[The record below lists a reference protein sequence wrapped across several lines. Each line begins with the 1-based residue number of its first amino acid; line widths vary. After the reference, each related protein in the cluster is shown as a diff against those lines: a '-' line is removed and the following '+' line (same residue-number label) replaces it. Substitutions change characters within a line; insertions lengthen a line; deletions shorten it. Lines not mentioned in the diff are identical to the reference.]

1 MRPATTDVRIGTR
14 FFYDGEMVEVV
25 EMHCAY
31 GDVALATK
39 DVRSGAL
46 RQIALSEV
54 MSSDN
59 VRLLDDGREPEIPD
73 DAVPAAVIWGAVS
86 ESERHRARERASHVR
101 EVLTG
106 YRSGSARTASAMEPR
121 AAYRSNMSRTD
132 RVSAKAR
139 ELRCGVRTVQ
149 RWVAAYLR
157 DGEAGLI
164 SGQAA
169 RIVSEPTR
177 FAVFERIALDIMVEH
192 TDSSRPSKQ
201 HIIAQTRAR
210 ITATYGRGS
219 VPLPGR
225 ARAYE
230 ILDMLERRHPI
241 FQHSSKRNR
250 DIAARPVQEYGAL
263 HPGRPGEYVLMDTTR
278 LDVFAMD
285 PQTLRWT
292 SVELTVAMDWYS
304 RCITGLRLT
313 PGAAKAFD
321 AATVLYQCLRPAPAG
336 KDWPVEAVWPPHG
349 IPRSVLIEA
358 DAVDADSVFAAS
370 PAIVPETVVVDHGRI
385 YVGEALTS
393 ACRQAGISIQPARV
407 RTGRDKG
414 PVERFF
420 RTVREGFLQE
430 LPGYKGP
437 DVYSRGLSPESEAY
451 FFLDELEALL
461 REWVACVYHR
471 RPHDGVGEPGLWSL
485 GMSPV
490 QMFEHG
496 IARAG
501 YLQVPRDPD
510 LAYRFLPVVWRT
522 VQHYGVEVNGR
533 VYRGSVLVD
542 YVGTK
547 SPFAQQRGRWPFQ
560 VNPDDIRQIFFF
572 DLQHTRRWHPLSW
585 TRAAMLTAPMNEDGL
600 AFARRLAKAKHPVF
614 DDQLALA
621 ELLERR
627 NLTQGRSPA
636 ERRAALR
643 VCREQSS
650 LEIDLAAAIE
660 VSALPTA
667 QRVLAGVD
675 PTQAAAE
682 EAALMG
688 DDLDD
693 TPLTAGVADTY
704 DDVLEDL

>member
-1 MRPATTDVRIGTR
+1 MKSAATDVRIGTR
-14 FFYDGEMVEVV
+14 FLYDGEIVEVV
-25 EMHCAY
+25 EVHCAR
-31 GDVALATK
+31 GDVVLATK
-39 DVRSGAL
+39 DLRSGTL
-46 RQIALSEV
+46 RRIALSELL
-54 MSSDN
+54 SDH
-59 VRLLDDGREPEIPD
+59 VRLLDDDLNTELVD
-73 DAVPAAVIWGAVS
+73 DTVPASVIWQAAS
-86 ESERHRARERASHVR
+86 DTERQLARNRASHVR

-106 YRSGSARTASAMEPR
+106 YRSGNARTASAFEPR
-121 AAYRSNMSRTD
+121 APYRSNTPRSD
-132 RVSAKAR
+132 RVAAKAG
-139 ELRCGVRTVQ
+139 ELRCGKRTVE
-149 RWVAAYLR
+149 RWVADYLR
-157 DGEAGLI
+157 SGEAGLLN
-164 SGQAA
+164 GRAA
-169 RIVSEPTR
+169 RIASHRAR
-177 FAVFERIALDIMVEH
+177 FAVFERIALDIMIEH

-201 HIIAQTRAR
+201 HIIAQARAR
-210 ITATYGRGS
+210 ISATYGPGVVR
-219 VPLPGR
+219 LPGKST
-225 ARAYE
+225 AYM
-230 ILDMLERRHPI
+230 ILDNLERRHPI
-241 FQHSSKRNR
+241 FHHSSKRNR
-250 DIAARPVQEYGAL
+250 DIASRPALAYGGL
-263 HPGRPGEYVLMDTTR
+263 HPQRPGEYVLMDTTR

-304 RCITGLRLT
+304 RCIIGLRLT
-313 PGAAKAFD
+313 PGSAKAFD

-336 KDWPVEAVWPPHG
+336 RDWPADAVWPPHG
-349 IPRSVLIEA
+349 IPKSVLIDA
-358 DAVDADSVFAAS
+358 DALDADSVFAAS
-370 PAIVPETVVVDHGRI
+370 PAIVPETVVVDHGKI

-393 ACRQAGISIQPARV
+393 ACRQAGISIQPARI

-437 DVYSRGLSPESEAY
+437 DVYSRGLAPESEAY

-485 GMSPV
+485 GMSPA

-522 VQHYGVEVNGR
+522 VQHYGVEINGR
-533 VYRGSVLVD
+533 IYRGGVLVG
-542 YVGTK
+542 YVGEK
-547 SPFAQQRGRWPFQ
+547 SPYTEQGGKWPFQ
-560 VNPDDIRQIFFF
+560 VNPDDIRRIFFF
-572 DLQHTRRWHPLSW
+572 DLQHTRTWHPLVW
-585 TRAAMLTAPMNEDGL
+585 THATLLTAPMNEDGL
-600 AFARRLAKAKHPVF
+600 QFARRLAKARHPAF

-650 LEIDLAAAIE
+650 LEIDLAAAVN

-667 QRVLAGVD
+667 QRILAGVD
-675 PTQAAAE
+675 PAQAAAD
-682 EAALMG
+682 EAASID
-688 DDLDD
+688 DDLDEV
-693 TPLTAGVADTY
+693 PLAIDAGVY
-704 DDVLEDL
+704 DDTLEDL

>member
-1 MRPATTDVRIGTR
+1 MKPATTDVRIGTR
-14 FFYDGEMVEVV
+14 FLYDGEIVEVV
-25 EMHCAY
+25 ELHCRP
-31 GDVALATK
+31 GDVVLATK
-39 DVRSGAL
+39 DLRSGVL

-54 MSSDN
+54 MFSDD
-59 VRLLDDGREPEIPD
+59 VRLLDDGLKPELPD
-73 DAVPAAVIWGAVS
+73 AGVPVATIWGAAS
-86 ESERHRARERASHVR
+86 ESDRWRARDRAGHVR

-106 YRSGSARTASAMEPR
+106 YHSGSARTASAAEPR
-121 AAYRSNMSRTD
+121 SAYGSNVSRTE
-132 RVSAKAR
+132 RISAKAR
-139 ELRCGVRTVQ
+139 ELRIGFRTVE
-149 RWVAAYLR
+149 RWVADYLR
-157 DGEAGLI
+157 DGETGLL
-164 SGQAA
+164 SGHAA
-169 RIVSEPTR
+169 RIAAETTR
-177 FAVFERIALDIMVEH
+177 FAVFERIALDIMIEH

-210 ITATYGRGS
+210 ITATYGRGC
-219 VPLPGR
+219 VPLPER
-225 ARAYE
+225 TRAYE
-230 ILDMLERRHPI
+230 ILEALERRHPI
-241 FQHSSKRNR
+241 FHHSSKRNR
-250 DIAARPVQEYGAL
+250 DIAARPLEAYGML
-263 HPGRPGEYVLMDTTR
+263 HPARPGEYVLMDTTR

-336 KDWPVEAVWPPHG
+336 RDWPTEAVWPPHG
-349 IPRSVLIEA
+349 IPKSVLVEA
-358 DAVDADSVFAAS
+358 DALDPDSVFAAS
-370 PAIVPETVVVDHGRI
+370 PAIAPETVVVDHGKI

-393 ACRQAGISIQPARV
+393 ACRQAGISIQPARI

-437 DVYSRGLSPESEAY
+437 DVYSRGLSPETEAY

-501 YLQVPRDPD
+501 YLRVPRDPD

-522 VQHYGVEVNGR
+522 IQHYGVEVNGR

-542 YVGTK
+542 YVGRK
-547 SPFAQQRGRWPFQ
+547 SPFTEQKGKWPFQ

-572 DLQHTRRWHPLSW
+572 DLHHTRTWHPLLW
-585 TRAAMLTAPMNEDGL
+585 THASLLTAPMNEDGL
-600 AFARRLAKAKHPVF
+600 EFARRLAQARHPVF
-614 DDQLALA
+614 DDKLALA

-627 NLTQGRSPA
+627 NLSQGRSPA

-643 VCREQSS
+643 LCREQSS
-650 LEIDLAAAIE
+650 LEIDLAAAIS

-675 PTQAAAE
+675 PAQAAAE
-682 EAALMG
+682 EAASIG

-693 TPLTAGVADTY
+693 APFAVTDGVY
-704 DDVLEDL
+704 DDTLEDL